1 MNFGDYLQG
10 SIELIAV
17 TAAMGFAAVGMRGR
31 FLPGWS
37 GASARLAEVV
47 LGLSLLVVT
56 LELVGVVGLY
66 RPGWVLLASLVVGL
80 GIGFALRPARPGPPL
95 WAPQVTPIA
104 LGVAVAAAF
113 LVAAH
118 WAMPTQTGL
127 DIGMYLPNTT
137 WHNAP
142 FAARF
147 VQDHQ
152 VGAVHY
158 IDTLNLTVWFYPQNS
173 ELLHSAGV
181 LFLGNDF
188 LSPLINIGWMSL
200 CLLAAWSFARPYGGG
215 PIAVLAIALV
225 LDANMLLLYQPG
237 DAKNDVAGLFF
248 LLASAAILVNADA
261 QRHAAHEARPAARG
275 TAALPNGALIVAGLA
290 AGLALGTKLNLL
302 APFGLLTLGVIA
314 VSAGYRW
321 RSTGIWVVSSLITGG
336 FWFARNLINA
346 GNPLPWIKAGP
357 LVGPDQADINIRE
370 PHNVAHY
377 LLPPDGGVIRHH
389 LIPGLHESFGD
400 LWPLVLLVVIG
411 GFLLAIFRGRTS
423 MIRMLGI
430 VALLSGLAYLVTP
443 LTAAGPQGDPTAFT
457 TNLRYASPAIGLGA
471 MLLGVD
477 AGLLKPRVQPWVIGA
492 LVILLLVQ
500 AVPVWDLHG
509 HLWTRHFLVGAIGL
523 GIFLILVPVGLVLAR
538 QRGASV
544 ALVGAG
550 AVVAVALVV
559 AIGWPKSDD
568 YVKDRYQASTAPRDF
583 PVGMKAALAWF
594 NRANPHDSRIAVVGG
609 RPGFKQYV
617 FYGNDLSNHVQY
629 VARHGPHGAYL
640 PIASEAVTT
649 PPGRARLRRRSAR
662 NGSEPSMRATTS
674 TVIGPDQR
682 TQSLPPVEAIWT
694 GTARGRETWKSR
706 TTSRFQAQRA
716 SQSDQPATE
725 PLAESAGSPLARSF
739 TRRLESGR
747 RRSRASELRRL
758 PLRGRRARRSRDP
771 DGAGGRPSASP
782 AAAGVGGSP
791 GPLGRGRS
799 RRRPAHRPAAAA
811 GRLRDSGPRRP
822 DHRVSGDR
830 PRPLVRRA

>member
-17 TAAMGFAAVGMRGR
+17 AATMGFAAVGLRGR

-66 RPGWVLLASLVVGL
+66 RPGWVLLASLFV
-80 GIGFALRPARPGPPL
+80 GIGVGAALRPPGQAASLPVVRV
-95 WAPQVTPIA
+95 APIA
-104 LGVAVAAAF
+104 LAMAVAAAF

-152 VGAVHY
+152 VGSLHFTEV
-158 IDTLNLTVWFYPQNS
+158 LNLTVWFYPQNS
-173 ELLHSAGV
+173 ELLHSVGV
-181 LFLGNDF
+181 LFLGTDF

-200 CLLAAWSFARPYGGG
+200 CLLAAWAFARPYGGG
-215 PIAVLAIALV
+215 PIAVLAMALV
-225 LDANMLLLYQPG
+225 LDADMLLLYQPG
-237 DAKNDVAGLFF
+237 DAKNDTAGLFF

-261 QRHAAHEARPAARG
+261 QRRAASEGLPAGRG
-275 TAALPNGALIVAGLA
+275 AAALPTGALVVAGLA

-314 VSAGYRW
+314 VSAGYRV
-321 RSTGIWVVSSLITGG
+321 RATVAWVLSALVTGG
-336 FWFARNLINA
+336 FWFARNLIHA

-357 LVGPDQADINIRE
+357 LPGPDQADINIRE

-389 LIPGLHESFGD
+389 LVPGLHDSFGD
-400 LWPLVLLVVIG
+400 LWPLVLVAVIG
-411 GFLLAIFRGRTS
+411 GFLLAIFRGRTP

-430 VALLSGLAYLVTP
+430 VALLSGIAYLVTP
-443 LTAAGPQGDPTAFT
+443 LTAAGPEGDPTAFT

-477 AGLLKPRVQPWVIGA
+477 AGLLKPRIQPWLIGA
-492 LVILLLVQ
+492 LAVLLLVQ
-500 AVPVWDLHG
+500 AVPVWHLSG

-523 GIFLILVPVGLVLAR
+523 AIFLILVPVGLTLAR
-538 QRGASV
+538 QRGAS
-544 ALVGAG
+544 ALAVGLG
-550 AVVAVALVV
+550 AVVALGLVV

-568 YVKDRYQASTAPRDF
+568 YVKDRYRAATAPKDF

-594 NRANPHDSRIAVVGG
+594 NRADPHDARIAVVGG

-617 FYGNDLSNHVQY
+617 FYGDDLSNYVQY
-629 VARHGPHGAYL
+629 VAHHGAHGAYL
-640 PIASEAVTT
+640 PIASEAAQKGQD
-649 PPGRARLRRRSAR
+649 PRAPAQCAEWLQAL
-662 NGSEPSMRATTS
+662 NDGDYDYV
-674 TVIGPDQR
+674 VIGPDQR
-682 TQSLPPVEAIWT
+682 TQAIAPVETLWT
-694 GTARGRETWKSR
+694 GAAGASKIETTDDVSVFR
-706 TTSRFQAQRA
+706 ISGPLDPGSCTA
-716 SQSDQPATE
+716 SQPKTAPQTATQ
-725 PLAESAGSPLARSF
+725 
-739 TRRLESGR
+739 
-747 RRSRASELRRL
+747 
-758 PLRGRRARRSRDP
+758 
-771 DGAGGRPSASP
+771 
-782 AAAGVGGSP
+782 
-791 GPLGRGRS
+791 
-799 RRRPAHRPAAAA
+799 
-811 GRLRDSGPRRP
+811 
-822 DHRVSGDR
+822 
-830 PRPLVRRA
+830 

>member
-17 TAAMGFAAVGMRGR
+17 AAAMGFAAVGMRGR

-66 RPGWVLLASLVVGL
+66 WPGWVLLAALVVGIGL
-80 GIGFALRPARPGPPL
+80 GAALRPPGRGFPL
-95 WAPQVTPIA
+95 WAPEVRPIA
-104 LGVAVAAAF
+104 LAVAVAAAF

-152 VGAVHY
+152 VGAIHF

-215 PIAVLAIALV
+215 AIAVLAMALV

-248 LLASAAILVNADA
+248 LLAATAILVNADA
-261 QRHAAHEARPAARG
+261 QRRAAREGQPAAG
-275 TAALPNGALIVAGLA
+275 GSAALPNGALIVAGLA

-314 VSAGYRW
+314 VSAGYRV
-321 RSTGIWVVSSLITGG
+321 RATVVWVLSSLVTGG
-336 FWFARNLINA
+336 FWFVRNLINA

-357 LVGPDQADINIRE
+357 LTGPHQADINIRE

-389 LIPGLHESFGD
+389 LIPGLHDSFGD
-400 LWPLVLLVVIG
+400 LWPLVLVVVIG
-411 GFLLAIFRGRTS
+411 GFLLAIFRGRTP

-443 LTAAGPQGDPTAFT
+443 LTAAGPEGDPTAFT

-477 AGLLKPRVQPWVIGA
+477 AGLLKPRIQPWLLGA

-500 AVPVWDLHG
+500 AVPVWHLSG
-509 HLWTRHFLVGAIGL
+509 HLWTRHFLLGAIGL
-523 GIFLILVPVGLVLAR
+523 AVFLILVPVGLAVAR
-538 QRGASV
+538 QRGASPVAVGVGALV
-544 ALVGAG
+544 AL
-550 AVVAVALVV
+550 ALVV

-568 YVKDRYQASTAPRDF
+568 YVKDRYQASTAPKDF
-583 PVGMKAALAWF
+583 PVGMRAALAWF
-594 NRANPHDSRIAVVGG
+594 NRTNPHDSRIAIVGG

-617 FYGNDLSNHVQY
+617 FYGDDLSNYVQY
-629 VARHGPHGAYL
+629 VAHHGPHGAYT
-640 PIASEAVTT
+640 PIASEAAQKGQD
-649 PPGRARLRRRSAR
+649 PHAIAECQEWLRALNSGRYDYA
-662 NGSEPSMRATTS
+662 
-674 TVIGPDQR
+674 VVGPDQR
-682 TQSLPPVEAIWT
+682 TQSLAPVEA
-694 GTARGRETWKSR
+694 TWMSQAGASR
-706 TTSRFQAQRA
+706 VEGNDDISVFKINGVLDPLSCSAPKPTRQQQQLQTA
-716 SQSDQPATE
+716 SQ
-725 PLAESAGSPLARSF
+725 
-739 TRRLESGR
+739 
-747 RRSRASELRRL
+747 
-758 PLRGRRARRSRDP
+758 
-771 DGAGGRPSASP
+771 
-782 AAAGVGGSP
+782 
-791 GPLGRGRS
+791 
-799 RRRPAHRPAAAA
+799 
-811 GRLRDSGPRRP
+811 
-822 DHRVSGDR
+822 
-830 PRPLVRRA
+830 

>member
-1 MNFGDYLQG
+1 MSFGDYLQG
-10 SIELIAV
+10 SIELLV
-17 TAAMGFAAVGMRGR
+17 VAAAIGFAAVGMRGR

-47 LGLSLLVVT
+47 LGLSLLVVIA
-56 LELVGVVGLY
+56 ELVGVVGLY
-66 RPGWVLLASLVVGL
+66 RPGWVLLAALIAGV
-80 GIGFALRPARPGPPL
+80 GIGFALKPPGQGPPL
-95 WAPQVTPIA
+95 PSPAIRPYA
-104 LGVAVAAAF
+104 LAVAVAAAF

-152 VGAVHY
+152 VGAIHF

-173 ELLHSAGV
+173 ELLHSVGI

-200 CLLAAWSFARPYGGG
+200 CLLAAWAFVRPYGGG

-248 LLASAAILVNADA
+248 LLAATAILVNAEA
-261 QRHAAHEARPAARG
+261 QRRAAAGSAHTLHSGGPPLEAR
-275 TAALPNGALIVAGLA
+275 LPNGALIVAGLA

-314 VSAGYRW
+314 VCAGYRV
-321 RSTGIWVVSSLITGG
+321 RATAVWVLSSLVTGG
-336 FWFARNLINA
+336 FWFARNLIHA

-357 LVGPDQADINIRE
+357 LPGPDQADINIRE

-389 LIPGLHESFGD
+389 LVPGLHESFGD
-400 LWPLVLLVVIG
+400 LWPLVLAVVIG
-411 GFLLAIFRGRTS
+411 GFLLAIFRGRTP

-443 LTAAGPQGDPTAFT
+443 LTAAGPEGDPTAFT
-457 TNLRYASPAIGLGA
+457 TNLRYASPAIALGA

-477 AGLLKPRVQPWVIGA
+477 AGLLKPRVQPWLLGG
-492 LVILLLVQ
+492 LVVLLLVQ
-500 AVPVWDLHG
+500 AVPVWDLTG
-509 HLWTRHFLVGAIGL
+509 HLWTRHFLLGAIGL
-523 GIFLILVPVGLVLAR
+523 AIFLILVPVGLTIAR
-538 QRGASV
+538 QRGASP
-544 ALVGAG
+544 ALVGLG
-550 AVVAVALVV
+550 AVVALALVV

-568 YVKDRYQASTAPRDF
+568 YVKDRYQASTAPKDF

-594 NRANPHDSRIAVVGG
+594 NRTDPHDSRIAVVGG

-617 FYGNDLSNHVQY
+617 FYGDDLSNHVQY
-629 VARHGPHGAYL
+629 VAHHGPHGAYT
-640 PIASEAVTT
+640 PIASEAAQKAQD
-649 PPGRARLRRRSAR
+649 PRAAAECREWLQAL
-662 NGSEPSMRATTS
+662 NDGGYDYV
-674 TVIGPDQR
+674 VIGPDQR
-682 TQSLPPVEAIWT
+682 TQSLAPIEATWT
-694 GTARGRETWKSR
+694 GAASATKVEETDDVFVFKING
-706 TTSRFQAQRA
+706 QLN
-716 SQSDQPATE
+716 
-725 PLAESAGSPLARSF
+725 PLACIAPKQKPQTS
-739 TRRLESGR
+739 TQ
-747 RRSRASELRRL
+747 
-758 PLRGRRARRSRDP
+758 
-771 DGAGGRPSASP
+771 
-782 AAAGVGGSP
+782 
-791 GPLGRGRS
+791 
-799 RRRPAHRPAAAA
+799 
-811 GRLRDSGPRRP
+811 
-822 DHRVSGDR
+822 
-830 PRPLVRRA
+830 

>member
-10 SIELIAV
+10 SLELIAV
-17 TAAMGFAAVGMRGR
+17 AGATGYGAVGLRGR
-31 FLPGWS
+31 LLPGWS

-47 LGLSLLVVT
+47 LGLSLLVVI

-66 RPGWVLLASLVVGL
+66 RPGWVLLAALVVGL
-80 GIGFALRPARPGPPL
+80 GIGLALRPPAQGVPL
-95 WAPQVTPIA
+95 PAPAIAPIA
-104 LGVAVAAAF
+104 LAVSVGAAF
-113 LVAAH
+113 LVAVH

-152 VGAVHY
+152 VGAIHY

-188 LSPLINIGWMSL
+188 LSPLINIGWMAL
-200 CLLAAWSFARPYGGG
+200 CLLAAWAFARVYGGG
-215 PIAVLAIALV
+215 PVAVLAMTLV

-237 DAKNDVAGLFF
+237 DAKNDTAGLFF

-261 QRHAAHEARPAARG
+261 QRRSGGTEEGTGRG
-275 TAALPNGALIVAGLA
+275 SGAPLANGALIVAGLA

-321 RSTGIWVVSSLITGG
+321 RATVVWVLSSLVTGG

-357 LVGPDQADINIRE
+357 LPGPDQADINIRE
-370 PHNVAHY
+370 PHNLAHY
-377 LLPPDGGVIRHH
+377 LVPPDGGVIRHH
-389 LIPGLHESFGD
+389 LIPGLHDSFGD
-400 LWPLVLLVVIG
+400 LWPLVLAVVIG
-411 GFLLAIFRGRTS
+411 GFLLAIFRGRTP

-443 LTAAGPQGDPTAFT
+443 LTAAGPEGDPTAFT

-477 AGLLKPRVQPWVIGA
+477 AGFLKPRVQPWLLGG

-500 AVPVWDLHG
+500 AVPVWHLAG
-509 HLWTRHFLVGAIGL
+509 HEWTRHFLLGAIGL
-523 GIFLILVPVGLVLAR
+523 ALFLILVPVGIALAG
-538 QRGASV
+538 QRGVSRLALGGAV
-544 ALVGAG
+544 ALAL
-550 AVVAVALVV
+550 ALVV

-568 YVKDRYQASTAPRDF
+568 YVKDRYQASTAPNDF
-583 PVGMKAALAWF
+583 PEGMKAALAWF
-594 NRANPHDSRIAVVGG
+594 NKANPHDTRIGVVGG

-617 FYGNDLSNHVQY
+617 FYGDDLSNHVQY
-629 VARHGPHGAYL
+629 IARHGPHGAYL
-640 PIASEAVTT
+640 PISSEAAQNDRE
-649 PPGRARLRRRSAR
+649 PDWQQQCEQWRRAVNDGNYRYL
-662 NGSEPSMRATTS
+662 
-674 TVIGPDQR
+674 VIGPDQR
-682 TQSLPPVEAIWT
+682 TQA
-694 GTARGRETWKSR
+694 
-706 TTSRFQAQRA
+706 
-716 SQSDQPATE
+716 
-725 PLAESAGSPLARSF
+725 
-739 TRRLESGR
+739 
-747 RRSRASELRRL
+747 RL
-758 PLRGRRARRSRDP
+758 PIEVVWTVTD
-771 DGAGGRPSASP
+771 P
-782 AAAGVGGSP
+782 AATKIEDRQDDFVFGINGELDPAGCAKLHRAGTGGGS
-791 GPLGRGRS
+791 LGG
-799 RRRPAHRPAAAA
+799 PAA
-811 GRLRDSGPRRP
+811 RQPQ
-822 DHRVSGDR
+822 
-830 PRPLVRRA
+830 